1 MSRVLIYLLR
11 RDLRLADN
19 PVFHEIARLHSQSQK
34 PFTHLIPL
42 YVFPAGQIEVS
53 GFLSSDSDRSP
64 YKEARSSVG
73 GFWRCGRLRAR
84 FLAESVWDLKTGLQ
98 GIGSDLVIRVGTV
111 QDAVRSILD
120 GFKDSNDVEVQSL
133 WITSEEG
140 WEERQ
145 EERQLKKLMEENEK
159 EFELFPDEKYYI
171 NEYVL
176 AIRTKPTHY

>member
-1 MSRVLIYLLR
+1 
-11 RDLRLADN
+11 
-19 PVFHEIARLHSQSQK
+19 
-34 PFTHLIPL
+34 
-42 YVFPAGQIEVS
+42 
-53 GFLSSDSDRSP
+53 
-64 YKEARSSVG
+64 
-73 GFWRCGRLRAR
+73 LRAR

-176 AIRTKPTHY
+176 AIRTKPTNY